1 MNFYECCDLTKKVY
15 LLLIYYLYLFNY
27 RRRGSGVQFELKKE
41 LSRMT
46 QGPQTQKVASR
57 VNRVQKWMKVLNS
70 INNPP
75 RKLNDIIHMQSKYS
89 LQEVLL

>member
-1 MNFYECCDLTKKVY
+1 
-15 LLLIYYLYLFNY
+15 
-27 RRRGSGVQFELKKE
+27 
-41 LSRMT
+41 MT

-89 LQEVLL
+89 LQEVLS